1 MGHRICSAAD
11 ADALRSAALYNWRCV
26 AHCSGHVW
34 TRAQRRQTVAPCR
47 SRHPTVWNHENR
59 GPDDAGL
66 VLPSTR
72 RPYPDARSSD
82 CAAAPDGACRPD
94 CQAARPGYGNPGVLI
109 RLFVSYL
116 AGLSFRWIVPVFLAF
131 ALAVGALITFETKI
145 CQPDVQWPLL
155 HDYQKHRVCTLLN
168 PGADPLGKGFHTLQ
182 ATIAIGSGGLHGK
195 GWLKGTQTHLEFI
208 PEKHTDFIFSVYA
221 EEFGLIGGLA
231 LLALYFC
238 LIVRGL
244 QVAARG
250 ATLFGRLLA
259 GSLILTL
266 FSDVFVNIGM
276 NSGLLPIVG
285 APLPLM
291 SYGGTALVTVGIA
304 VGLIMSVGRRKPLI
318 QS

>member
-47 SRHPTVWNHENR
+47 SRHPTVCNHVNR

-109 RLFVSYL
+109 RLFCQL
-116 AGLSFRWIVPVFLAF
+116 FGGFELPMDCAGFSCLCVFGGRFNLIRDQNLS
-131 ALAVGALITFETKI
+131 T
-145 CQPDVQWPLL
+145 DVQWPLL

-250 ATLFGRLLA
+250 ATLFGRL
-259 GSLILTL
+259 
-266 FSDVFVNIGM
+266 
-276 NSGLLPIVG
+276 
-285 APLPLM
+285 
-291 SYGGTALVTVGIA
+291 
-304 VGLIMSVGRRKPLI
+304 
-318 QS
+318 

>member
-34 TRAQRRQTVAPCR
+34 TRAQSAKRWLHVGVVIQPSEIMKIAVPMMLAWYYHQR
-47 SRHPTVWNHENR
+47 
-59 GPDDAGL
+59 AGL
-66 VLPSTR
+66 IRTHDQLIALLLLMAPVGLIAR
-72 RPYPDARSSD
+72 QPDLGTAILVFSS
-82 CAAAPDGACRPD
+82 GF
-94 CQAARPGYGNPGVLI
+94 
-109 RLFVSYL
+109 FVSYL
-116 AGLSFRWIVPVFLAF
+116 ACLSFRWIVPVFLAF

-221 EEFGLIGGLA
+221 EEFGLVGGLA
-231 LLALYFC
+231 LLAL
-238 LIVRGL
+238 
-244 QVAARG
+244 
-250 ATLFGRLLA
+250 
-259 GSLILTL
+259 
-266 FSDVFVNIGM
+266 
-276 NSGLLPIVG
+276 
-285 APLPLM
+285 
-291 SYGGTALVTVGIA
+291 
-304 VGLIMSVGRRKPLI
+304 
-318 QS
+318 